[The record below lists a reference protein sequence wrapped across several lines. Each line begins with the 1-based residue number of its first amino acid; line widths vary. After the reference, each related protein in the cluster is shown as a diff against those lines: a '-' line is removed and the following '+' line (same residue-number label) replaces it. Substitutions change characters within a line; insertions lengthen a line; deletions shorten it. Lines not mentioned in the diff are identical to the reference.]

1 MSEKLYV
8 LGHPV
13 SHSKSPVM
21 YNAVYEKAGLPW
33 HYGLMDVPT
42 VPEAETFLAARDF
55 LSINITTPYK
65 PEAFAAADVRA
76 ASATLA
82 HGANVLVNKDGAL
95 IAYNT
100 DGQGCVAYLE
110 RAGVDFRGASV
121 VVCGTGPTSLSILHA
136 VAQAGPAEVVLIGRD
151 KEKARNVM
159 RTYADELGAMIGR
172 VVDMP
177 AFKEGHLS
185 FSEVYKQVGF
195 KFGSYATSRQAIAGA
210 DIIIDATP
218 LGMKAGDPAPFDT
231 ALLSAGQTV
240 FDVVYGHGETALARA
255 ARAAGCT
262 FLDGAGM
269 LVGQAVVTV
278 GILRDIAGEEALD
291 IPEDELF
298 RLMAQAAEL
307 ERALFRR
314 LGCPHPVG
322 GAAASCYHSRIGKR
336 HSLERSRHNEPHEN
350 RPALRR
356 CRCIRW
362 EGRHGRR
369 LGQVGPR
376 YEELRLCHRERRQ
389 LL

>member
-1 MSEKLYV
+1 M
-8 LGHPV
+8 
-13 SHSKSPVM
+13 
-21 YNAVYEKAGLPW
+21 
-33 HYGLMDVPT
+33 
-42 VPEAETFLAARDF
+42 
-55 LSINITTPYK
+55 
-65 PEAFAAADVRA
+65 RA

-231 ALLSAGQTV
+231 ALLHEGQTV

-278 GILRDIAGEEALD
+278 GILRDITGEAALD

-298 RLMAQAAEL
+298 RLMADAAGFNL
-307 ERALFRR
+307 A
-314 LGCPHPVG
+314 
-322 GAAASCYHSRIGKR
+322 
-336 HSLERSRHNEPHEN
+336 
-350 RPALRR
+350 
-356 CRCIRW
+356 
-362 EGRHGRR
+362 
-369 LGQVGPR
+369 
-376 YEELRLCHRERRQ
+376 
-389 LL
+389 

>member
-42 VPEAETFLAARDF
+42 APEAEAFLAARDF

-82 HGANVLVNKDGAL
+82 HGANVLVSKDGAL

-136 VAQAGPAEVVLIGRD
+136 VAQAGPDEVILIGRD
-151 KEKARNVM
+151 KAKARNVM
-159 RTYADELGAMIGR
+159 RTYADELGAMVGR

-177 AFKEGHLS
+177 AFKGGHLS
-185 FSEVYKQVGF
+185 FSEV
-195 KFGSYATSRQAIAGA
+195 
-210 DIIIDATP
+210 
-218 LGMKAGDPAPFDT
+218 
-231 ALLSAGQTV
+231 
-240 FDVVYGHGETALARA
+240 
-255 ARAAGCT
+255 
-262 FLDGAGM
+262 
-269 LVGQAVVTV
+269 
-278 GILRDIAGEEALD
+278 
-291 IPEDELF
+291 
-298 RLMAQAAEL
+298 
-307 ERALFRR
+307 
-314 LGCPHPVG
+314 
-322 GAAASCYHSRIGKR
+322 
-336 HSLERSRHNEPHEN
+336 
-350 RPALRR
+350 
-356 CRCIRW
+356 
-362 EGRHGRR
+362 
-369 LGQVGPR
+369 
-376 YEELRLCHRERRQ
+376 
-389 LL
+389 

>member
-13 SHSKSPVM
+13 SHSKLPDM

-95 IAYNT
+95 IADNT
-100 DGQGCVAYLE
+100 DGPGCVAYLE

-231 ALLSAGQTV
+231 ALLHEGQTV

-278 GILRDIAGEEALD
+278 GILRDITGEAALD

-298 RLMAQAAEL
+298 RLMADAAGFNL
-307 ERALFRR
+307 A
-314 LGCPHPVG
+314 
-322 GAAASCYHSRIGKR
+322 
-336 HSLERSRHNEPHEN
+336 
-350 RPALRR
+350 
-356 CRCIRW
+356 
-362 EGRHGRR
+362 
-369 LGQVGPR
+369 
-376 YEELRLCHRERRQ
+376 
-389 LL
+389 